1 MNPAASS
8 SPLSVLQIT
17 DTHLGA
23 QPGATLLGMDTDD
36 SLQAVLKEISE
47 ENVPANVLIAT
58 GDIALNGAASSY
70 RRFAEYAEDLAP
82 LQSWIAGNHD
92 LAAVMDETEAGPR
105 KRHLVFD
112 HWQLI
117 ALDSAVPGEVG
128 GHLADSELAL
138 LDQCLSAYPDHHAL
152 VTVHHHL
159 LSIGC
164 EWLDEQKIS
173 NADAMLARLQHHSA
187 QVVCVHGHIHQEVDV
202 QQGNTRILA
211 TPSTC
216 IQFAP
221 NSADFLLDQRNPGY
235 RRLNLHADGSIETSV
250 RRVTHREFIVDTRSG
265 GYE

>member
-1 MNPAASS
+1 MTPAPSS

-36 SLQAVLKEISE
+36 SLQAVLQEIHSE
-47 ENVPANVLIAT
+47 AVTADLLIAT

-70 RRFAEYAEDLAP
+70 RRFAEYAQPLAP

-92 LAAVMDETEAGPR
+92 LATVMDETEAGPR
-105 KRHLVFD
+105 QRHLVFD

-128 GHLADSELAL
+128 GHLADSELTL
-138 LDQCLSAYPDHHAL
+138 LEQCLSAYPRHHAL

-159 LSIGC
+159 LSVGC
-164 EWLDEQKIS
+164 QWLDEQKVR
-173 NADAMLARLQHHSA
+173 NADELLRRLRQHPA
-187 QVVCVHGHIHQEVDV
+187 KVVCVHGHIHQEVDT

-221 NSADFLLDQRNPGY
+221 NSDDFLLDQRNPGY
-235 RRLNLHADGSIETSV
+235 RRLYLHADGSIETGV
-250 RRVTHREFIVDTRSG
+250 RRVSHREFIVDTKSG